1 MCSRIF
7 FVSFV
12 AMNVRMKSGSSGMA
26 GTFWG
31 YLAGIVT
38 GVTYG
43 LNPLF
48 AVPLMKSGVSVDT
61 ILFFRYFLAVVIL
74 GAWLALRK
82 ESFRITWHQARRL
95 LILGLLFSLSSLTL
109 FEAYHYIPSGVATTI
124 VFLYPVLVALIMMF
138 LKVYPT
144 WQVWVSIIATFV
156 GVLFLCRTDGAHTM
170 QWRGLALSFASAL
183 SYAMFIVIINRSRSV
198 HQISN
203 TLLTFY
209 ALLTGVVVFSLH
221 AFFSHAP
228 LLAGIH
234 GVSPWINLVGLALL
248 PTIVS
253 TATLAM
259 ATRIIGATRASVL
272 GVFEPV
278 TAILVGAIAFG
289 ESITVNVVIGII
301 LTMAAIIFMIV
312 SPGKSKGLS

>member
-1 MCSRIF
+1 
-7 FVSFV
+7 
-12 AMNVRMKSGSSGMA
+12 MNTMSKSGKVLHTGS
-26 GTFWG
+26 FLG

-48 AVPLMKSGVSVDT
+48 AVPLLKKGISVDT

-74 GAWLALRK
+74 GGWLMLRK
-82 ESFRITWHQARRL
+82 ENFRITWHQARRL
-95 LILGLLFSLSSLTL
+95 VILGLLFSLSSLTL
-109 FEAYHYIPSGVATTI
+109 FEAYHFIPSGVATTI

-144 WQVWVSIIATFV
+144 WQVWISIIATFV
-156 GVLFLCRTDGAHTM
+156 GVLFLCHTDGTQAL
-170 QWRGLALSFASAL
+170 QWKGLALSFASAL
-183 SYAMFIVIINRSRSV
+183 AYAMFIVIVNRSRSV

-203 TLLTFY
+203 SMLTFY
-209 ALLTGVVVFSLH
+209 ALLTGVVVFTLH
-221 AFFSHAP
+221 ALVSGVHI
-228 LLAGIH
+228 LDGLH
-234 GVSPWINLVGLALL
+234 GFPVWGSLVGLAVL

-259 ATRIIGATRASVL
+259 ATRIIGATKASVL

-289 ESITVNVVIGII
+289 ESITVNIVIGIA

-312 SPGKSKGLS
+312 CPGKSKGLS

>member
-1 MCSRIF
+1 M
-7 FVSFV
+7 
-12 AMNVRMKSGSSGMA
+12 
-26 GTFWG
+26 
-31 YLAGIVT
+31 
-38 GVTYG
+38 
-43 LNPLF
+43 
-48 AVPLMKSGVSVDT
+48 
-61 ILFFRYFLAVVIL
+61 
-74 GAWLALRK
+74 
-82 ESFRITWHQARRL
+82 
-95 LILGLLFSLSSLTL
+95 
-109 FEAYHYIPSGVATTI
+109 
-124 VFLYPVLVALIMMF
+124 
-138 LKVYPT
+138 
-144 WQVWVSIIATFV
+144 
-156 GVLFLCRTDGAHTM
+156 
-170 QWRGLALSFASAL
+170 
-183 SYAMFIVIINRSRSV
+183 
-198 HQISN
+198 
-203 TLLTFY
+203 
-209 ALLTGVVVFSLH
+209 LTGVVVFSLH